1 MKLPLSELP
10 PEYHDWVDGLER
22 AWTSIDP
29 SISDALLA
37 KPAARNG
44 PIRLTEDLAN
54 EELADSTF
62 LNNALVLLRAAAQG
76 KGMKL
81 TARGNLYPRPALTR
95 QGFRCRQRQRSGL
108 SRPGRVLQDVPS
120 LQSANRSTA
129 RRATTGN
136 SRRRRRHE
144 RCDRLC

>member
-81 TARGNLYPRPALTR
+81 TARGNLYPRR
-95 QGFRCRQRQRSGL
+95 RCL
-108 SRPGRVLQDVPS
+108 
-120 LQSANRSTA
+120 
-129 RRATTGN
+129 
-136 SRRRRRHE
+136 
-144 RCDRLC
+144 